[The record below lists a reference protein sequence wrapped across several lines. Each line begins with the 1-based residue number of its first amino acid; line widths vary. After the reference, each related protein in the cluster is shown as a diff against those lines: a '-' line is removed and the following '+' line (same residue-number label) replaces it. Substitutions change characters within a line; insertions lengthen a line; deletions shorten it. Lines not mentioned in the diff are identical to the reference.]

1 MRYLS
6 IMSEVK
12 MNKKFWYLTKVS
24 LKKKIGSK
32 WFIATNIIL
41 ALVILAIININ
52 SIVMFFGGD
61 FSENLTIY
69 AVDNAGVYDVFKGT
83 IEALDE
89 DKLLEIKRG
98 ESSKEEL
105 SKNLKDNEV
114 IVVLNEDDREYLK
127 GEIISNETIDN
138 GLYQIIISSLN
149 SSKSTLGMIKSNVNP
164 EILANVS
171 SPATVERT
179 ILSDQ
184 GSVDEN
190 MTIVMNS
197 VFPTLILPFF
207 MLVVFLVQMVGG
219 EICEEKTTRS
229 MEIIISNVSPKM
241 HLFSKV
247 LASNIFVITQ
257 GALLIVFALIGLL
270 INKYVTGTSAL
281 GLISSLVG
289 NLDLSILKDKLLV
302 LVPTALILMLLS
314 FLAYAILSGV
324 LASMTVNIEDFN
336 QLQTPVMLISVV
348 GYYLSISASLFNG
361 STLIHV
367 LSYVPFLSA
376 FLSPTL
382 YIIGEV
388 SLLDIII
395 SIIVMILFIYILL
408 KKGLKVYKNGIL
420 NYSTDKVW
428 DRFKKSIK
436 N

>member
-1 MRYLS
+1 
-6 IMSEVK
+6 

-32 WFIATNIIL
+32 WFLATNIIL

-52 SIVMFFGGD
+52 SIVKFFGGD
-61 FSENLTIY
+61 FSHNLTIY

-114 IVVLNEDDREYLK
+114 IVVLNEDDKEYLK
-127 GEIISNETIDN
+127 SEIISNETIDN
-138 GLYQIIISSLN
+138 ALYQIIISSLN

-164 EILANVS
+164 EILANIS

-184 GSVDEN
+184 GSASEN
-190 MTIVMNS
+190 MNIVMNS

-281 GLISSLVG
+281 TLISSLVG

-314 FLAYAILSGV
+314 FLAYAILSGI

>member
-1 MRYLS
+1 
-6 IMSEVK
+6 

-41 ALVILAIININ
+41 ALVIIAIININ
-52 SIVMFFGGD
+52 SIVKFFGGD
-61 FSENLTIY
+61 FSHNLTIY

-83 IEALDE
+83 IETLDE
-89 DKLLEIKRG
+89 DKLLEVKRG
-98 ESSKEEL
+98 ESSKEKL
-105 SKNLKDNEV
+105 SKSLKDNEV
-114 IVVLNEDDREYLK
+114 IVVLNEDDKEYLK
-127 GEIISNETIDN
+127 SEIISNETIDN

-149 SSKSTLGMIKSNVNP
+149 SSKSTLGMIKSNVSP
-164 EILANVS
+164 EILANIS
-171 SPATVERT
+171 SPVSVERT

-184 GSVDEN
+184 GSTSEN

-270 INKYVTGTSAL
+270 INKYITGTSAL

-388 SLLDIII
+388 SLIDIII

-408 KKGLKVYKNGIL
+408 EKGLKVYKNGIL

>member
-1 MRYLS
+1 
-6 IMSEVK
+6 

-32 WFIATNIIL
+32 WFLATNIIL

-52 SIVMFFGGD
+52 SIVKFFGGD
-61 FSENLTIY
+61 FSHNLTIY

-89 DKLLEIKRG
+89 DKLLEVKRG

-114 IVVLNEDDREYLK
+114 IVVLNEDDKEYLK

-138 GLYQIIISSLN
+138 ALYQIIISSLN

-164 EILANVS
+164 EILANIS

-184 GSVDEN
+184 GSASEN
-190 MTIVMNS
+190 MNIVMNS

>member
-1 MRYLS
+1 
-6 IMSEVK
+6 

-32 WFIATNIIL
+32 WFVATNIIL
-41 ALVILAIININ
+41 ALVIIAIININ
-52 SIVMFFGGD
+52 SIVKFFGGD
-61 FSENLTIY
+61 FSHNLTIY
-69 AVDNAGVYDVFKGT
+69 AVDNAGVYDVFKST

-89 DKLLEIKRG
+89 DKLLEVKLG
-98 ESSKEEL
+98 KSSKEEL

-114 IVVLNEDDREYLK
+114 IVVLNEDDKEYLK
-127 GEIISNETIDN
+127 SEIISNETIDN
-138 GLYQIIISSLN
+138 ALYQIIISSLN

-164 EILANVS
+164 EILANIS
-171 SPATVERT
+171 SPATVGRT

-257 GALLIVFALIGLL
+257 GALLIVFAFIGLL
-270 INKYVTGTSAL
+270 INKCVTGTSAL
-281 GLISSLVG
+281 TLISSLVG

-302 LVPTALILMLLS
+302 LVPAALILMLLS

-395 SIIVMILFIYILL
+395 SIVVMILFIYILL

>member
-1 MRYLS
+1 
-6 IMSEVK
+6 

-52 SIVMFFGGD
+52 SIVKFFGGD
-61 FSENLTIY
+61 FSHNLTIY

-89 DKLLEIKRG
+89 DKLLEVKLG
-98 ESSKEEL
+98 KSSKEEL

-114 IVVLNEDDREYLK
+114 IVILNEDDKEYLK
-127 GEIISNETIDN
+127 SEIISNETIDN

-149 SSKSTLGMIKSNVNP
+149 SSKSTLGMIKSNISP
-164 EILANVS
+164 EILANIS

-184 GSVDEN
+184 GSASEN
-190 MTIVMNS
+190 MNIVMNS

-281 GLISSLVG
+281 TLINSLVG

-395 SIIVMILFIYILL
+395 SIVVMILFIYILL

>member
-1 MRYLS
+1 
-6 IMSEVK
+6 

-41 ALVILAIININ
+41 ALVIIAIININ
-52 SIVMFFGGD
+52 SIVKFFGGD
-61 FSENLTIY
+61 FSHNLTIY

-83 IEALDE
+83 IETLDE
-89 DKLLEIKRG
+89 DKLLEVKRG

-114 IVVLNEDDREYLK
+114 IVVLNEDDKEYLK
-127 GEIISNETIDN
+127 SEIISNETIDN

-149 SSKSTLGMIKSNVNP
+149 SSKSTLGMIESNISP
-164 EILANVS
+164 EILANIS

-184 GSVDEN
+184 GSASEN

-247 LASNIFVITQ
+247 FASNIFVITQ

>member
-1 MRYLS
+1 
-6 IMSEVK
+6 

-52 SIVMFFGGD
+52 SIVKFFGGD
-61 FSENLTIY
+61 FSEKLTIY

-164 EILANVS
+164 EILANIS

-184 GSVDEN
+184 GSASEN
-190 MTIVMNS
+190 MNIVMNS

-281 GLISSLVG
+281 TLINSLVG

>member
-1 MRYLS
+1 
-6 IMSEVK
+6 

-32 WFIATNIIL
+32 WFLATNIIL

-52 SIVMFFGGD
+52 SIVKFFGGD
-61 FSENLTIY
+61 FSHNLTIY
-69 AVDNAGVYDVFKGT
+69 AVDNAGVYDVFKST

-89 DKLLEIKRG
+89 DKLLEVKRG

-114 IVVLNEDDREYLK
+114 IVVLNEDDKEYLK
-127 GEIISNETIDN
+127 SEIISNETIDN
-138 GLYQIIISSLN
+138 ALYQIIISSLN

-164 EILANVS
+164 EILANIS

-179 ILSDQ
+179 ILSSQ
-184 GSVDEN
+184 ASASEN
-190 MTIVMNS
+190 MNIVMNS

-270 INKYVTGTSAL
+270 INKYITGTSAL
-281 GLISSLVG
+281 DLISSLVG

-314 FLAYAILSGV
+314 FLAYAVLSGV

-395 SIIVMILFIYILL
+395 SIVVMILFIYILL

>member
-1 MRYLS
+1 
-6 IMSEVK
+6 

-41 ALVILAIININ
+41 ALVIIAIININ
-52 SIVMFFGGD
+52 SIVKFFGGD
-61 FSENLTIY
+61 FSHNLTIY
-69 AVDNAGVYDVFKGT
+69 AVDNAGVYDVFKST
-83 IEALDE
+83 IETLDE
-89 DKLLEIKRG
+89 DKLLEVKRG

-114 IVVLNEDDREYLK
+114 IVVLNEDDKEYLK
-127 GEIISNETIDN
+127 SEIISNETIDN

-149 SSKSTLGMIKSNVNP
+149 SSKSTLGMIKSNVSP
-164 EILANVS
+164 EILANIS
-171 SPATVERT
+171 SPVSVERT

-184 GSVDEN
+184 GSIDEN

-281 GLISSLVG
+281 TLISSLVG
-289 NLDLSILKDKLLV
+289 NLDLSILKDKLLI

>member
-1 MRYLS
+1 
-6 IMSEVK
+6 

-24 LKKKIGSK
+24 LKKKICSK
-32 WFIATNIIL
+32 WFLATNIIL

-52 SIVMFFGGD
+52 SIVKFFGGD
-61 FSENLTIY
+61 FSHNLTIY
-69 AVDNAGVYDVFKGT
+69 AVDNAGVYDVFKST

-114 IVVLNEDDREYLK
+114 IVVLNEDDKEYLK
-127 GEIISNETIDN
+127 SEIISNETIDN
-138 GLYQIIISSLN
+138 ALYQIIISSLN

-164 EILANVS
+164 EILANIS

-184 GSVDEN
+184 GSASEN
-190 MTIVMNS
+190 MNIVMNS

-270 INKYVTGTSAL
+270 INKYITGTSAL
-281 GLISSLVG
+281 DLISSLVG

-302 LVPTALILMLLS
+302 LIPTALILMLLS
-314 FLAYAILSGV
+314 FLAYAILSGI

-388 SLLDIII
+388 SLFDIII
-395 SIIVMILFIYILL
+395 SIVVMILFIYILL

>member
-1 MRYLS
+1 
-6 IMSEVK
+6 

-32 WFIATNIIL
+32 WFLATNIIL

-52 SIVMFFGGD
+52 SIVKFFGGD
-61 FSENLTIY
+61 FSHNLTIY
-69 AVDNAGVYDVFKGT
+69 AVDNAGVYDVFKST

-114 IVVLNEDDREYLK
+114 IVVLNEDDKEYLK

-164 EILANVS
+164 EILANIS

-184 GSVDEN
+184 GSASEN
-190 MTIVMNS
+190 MNIVMNS

-270 INKYVTGTSAL
+270 INKYITGTSAL
-281 GLISSLVG
+281 DLISSLVG

-314 FLAYAILSGV
+314 FLAYAILSGI

-336 QLQTPVMLISVV
+336 QLQTPVMLISAV

-395 SIIVMILFIYILL
+395 SIVVMILFIYILL

>member
-1 MRYLS
+1 
-6 IMSEVK
+6 
-12 MNKKFWYLTKVS
+12 
-24 LKKKIGSK
+24 
-32 WFIATNIIL
+32 
-41 ALVILAIININ
+41 
-52 SIVMFFGGD
+52 
-61 FSENLTIY
+61 
-69 AVDNAGVYDVFKGT
+69 
-83 IEALDE
+83 
-89 DKLLEIKRG
+89 
-98 ESSKEEL
+98 
-105 SKNLKDNEV
+105 
-114 IVVLNEDDREYLK
+114 
-127 GEIISNETIDN
+127 
-138 GLYQIIISSLN
+138 
-149 SSKSTLGMIKSNVNP
+149 
-164 EILANVS
+164 
-171 SPATVERT
+171 
-179 ILSDQ
+179 
-184 GSVDEN
+184 
-190 MTIVMNS
+190 
-197 VFPTLILPFF
+197 
-207 MLVVFLVQMVGG
+207 
-219 EICEEKTTRS
+219 

>member
-1 MRYLS
+1 
-6 IMSEVK
+6 

-52 SIVMFFGGD
+52 SIVKFFGGD
-61 FSENLTIY
+61 FSEKLTIY

-149 SSKSTLGMIKSNVNP
+149 SSKSTLGMIKSNISP
-164 EILANVS
+164 EILANIS

-184 GSVDEN
+184 GSASEN
-190 MTIVMNS
+190 MNIVMNS

-281 GLISSLVG
+281 TLINSLVG

>member
-1 MRYLS
+1 
-6 IMSEVK
+6 

-52 SIVMFFGGD
+52 SIVKFFGGD
-61 FSENLTIY
+61 FSHNLTIY
-69 AVDNAGVYDVFKGT
+69 AVDNAGVYDVFKST

-114 IVVLNEDDREYLK
+114 IVVLNEDDKEYLK
-127 GEIISNETIDN
+127 SEIISNETIDN

-149 SSKSTLGMIKSNVNP
+149 SSKSTLGMIKSNVSP
-164 EILANVS
+164 EILASIS

-257 GALLIVFALIGLL
+257 GALLIVFAFIGLL

-281 GLISSLVG
+281 TLISSLVG

-302 LVPTALILMLLS
+302 LVPAALILMLLS

-361 STLIHV
+361 SILIHV

>member
-1 MRYLS
+1 
-6 IMSEVK
+6 

-32 WFIATNIIL
+32 WFLATNIIL

-52 SIVMFFGGD
+52 SIVKFFGGD
-61 FSENLTIY
+61 FSHNLTIY
-69 AVDNAGVYDVFKGT
+69 AVDNAGVYDAFKST

-98 ESSKEEL
+98 ESSIEEL

-114 IVVLNEDDREYLK
+114 IVVLKEDDKEYLK
-127 GEIISNETIDN
+127 SEIISNETIDN
-138 GLYQIIISSLN
+138 ALYQIIISSLN

-164 EILANVS
+164 EILANIS

-184 GSVDEN
+184 GSASEN
-190 MTIVMNS
+190 MNIVMNS

-270 INKYVTGTSAL
+270 INKYITGTSAL
-281 GLISSLVG
+281 TLISSLVG
-289 NLDLSILKDKLLV
+289 NLDSSILKDKLLV

-388 SLLDIII
+388 SLFDIII
-395 SIIVMILFIYILL
+395 SIVVMILFIYILL

>member
-1 MRYLS
+1 
-6 IMSEVK
+6 

-32 WFIATNIIL
+32 WFVATNIIL

-52 SIVMFFGGD
+52 SIVKFFGGD
-61 FSENLTIY
+61 FSHNLTIY
-69 AVDNAGVYDVFKGT
+69 AIDNAGVYDVFKGT

-89 DKLLEIKRG
+89 DNLLEIKRG

-114 IVVLNEDDREYLK
+114 IVVLNEDDKEYLK
-127 GEIISNETIDN
+127 SEIISNETIDN

-149 SSKSTLGMIKSNVNP
+149 SSKSTLGMIKSNVSP
-164 EILANVS
+164 EILASIS
-171 SPATVERT
+171 SPAKVERT
-179 ILSDQ
+179 ILNDQ

-257 GALLIVFALIGLL
+257 GALLIVFAFIGLL

-281 GLISSLVG
+281 TLISSLVG

-302 LVPTALILMLLS
+302 LVPAALILMLLS